1 MDGARLPPPPP
12 AVRPAT
18 PAVAGTTNMTG
29 TTAETDLPAT
39 VGAIPPEPPPF
50 GTLPPFPPP
59 LRHPLRALGWLVT
72 VGVGLASLLM
82 LLAIL
87 AALPPLNILALGA
100 MLEAEGR
107 VARSG
112 RLRDGVPFAGAL
124 PRLGTVVVGIW
135 AWLLVVRVVTR
146 AAADAALVDPSG
158 PSARFWAVARAVTA
172 VLVGVHLVA
181 ALFDGGSAVA
191 FLRPLRGV
199 RRLVAALRA
208 GGAWQRAAAALAGV
222 AAAIAPGRLAWLG
235 ARGFAGALVWLV
247 LPTILFSALR
257 DTTKPAGVLL
267 TLAGAAL
274 LAVVLSWVPFLQAR
288 FAAAGRFAAF
298 REVAEVREMWRRAPV
313 VMLLAIVVL
322 YGLSLPLS
330 LFKIFAAP
338 RDVVLFLTP
347 IFVVTIYPARLA
359 VGWATH
365 FAAARQR
372 RRPMLLRIPVAL
384 LFLAGMAAYLFL
396 LFFTPAID
404 AFGRRTLF
412 DHHALLLPTPF

>member
-1 MDGARLPPPPP
+1 
-12 AVRPAT
+12 
-18 PAVAGTTNMTG
+18 MTV
-29 TTAETDLPAT
+29 TTADTDPAPT
-39 VGAIPPEPPPF
+39 ARPPSTAPPPF

-59 LRHPLRALGWLVT
+59 LRHPLRALAWLVT
-72 VGVGLASLLM
+72 VGVGLVSLLM
-82 LLAIL
+82 MLAIL
-87 AALPPLNILALGA
+87 AALPPLNFLALGV

-124 PRLGTVVVGIW
+124 PRLGTIVVGTW
-135 AWLLVVRVVTR
+135 AWLLVVRVVSQ
-146 AAADAALVDPSG
+146 AAADAALVDPGG
-158 PSARFWAVARAVTA
+158 PSARFWGVARPAVA
-172 VLVGVHLVA
+172 VLVGVHLLA
-181 ALFDGGSAVA
+181 ALFDGGSAAA
-191 FLRPLRGV
+191 FVRPLRGV
-199 RRLVAALRA
+199 RRLLAALRS
-208 GGAWQRAAAALAGV
+208 GSAWGRAAAALAAV
-222 AAAIAPGRLAWLG
+222 VAAIAPVRLAWLG
-235 ARGFAGALVWLV
+235 ARGFAGALAWLV

-257 DTTKPAGVLL
+257 DTTKPAGALV
-267 TLAGAAL
+267 TLVGAAL
-274 LAVVLSWVPFLQAR
+274 LAVTLAWVPFLQAR
-288 FAAAGRFAAF
+288 FAAEGRFAAF
-298 REVAEVREMWRRAPV
+298 REVATVREMWRRAPV
-313 VMLLAIVVL
+313 VMLLAIVAL

-365 FAAARQR
+365 FAAV
-372 RRPMLLRIPVAL
+372 RPKPRSLFLRVPVGL
-384 LFLAGMAAYLFL
+384 LFVVGMAAYLFL

>member
-1 MDGARLPPPPP
+1 
-12 AVRPAT
+12 
-18 PAVAGTTNMTG
+18 MTG
-29 TTAETDLPAT
+29 TTAATDLPAT
-39 VGAIPPEPPPF
+39 VPAPRAEPPPF

-72 VGVGLASLLM
+72 VGVGLASLLL

-87 AALPPLNILALGA
+87 AAIPPLNILALGV

-124 PRLGTVVVGIW
+124 PRLGTIVVGIW
-135 AWLLVVRVVTR
+135 AWLLVVRVVTQ

-158 PSARFWAVARAVTA
+158 PSARFWEVARAA
-172 VLVGVHLVA
+172 AAILVGVHLVA
-181 ALFDGGSAVA
+181 ALFDGGSAA
-191 FLRPLRGV
+191 SFLRPLRGV

-208 GGAWQRAAAALAGV
+208 GSAWGRAAAALSAV
-222 AAAIAPGRLAWLG
+222 AAAIAPVRLAWLG
-235 ARGFAGALVWLV
+235 ARGFAGALAWLV
-247 LPTILFSALR
+247 VPTILFSALR
-257 DTTKPAGVLL
+257 DTTKPGGALV
-267 TLAGAAL
+267 TLVGAAL
-274 LAVVLSWVPFLQAR
+274 LAAVLSWVPFLQAR
-288 FAAAGRFAAF
+288 FAAGGRFAAF
-298 REVAEVREMWRRAPV
+298 REVAAVREMWRTAPV

-322 YGLSLPLS
+322 YGLSLPLY
-330 LFKIFAAP
+330 LFKIVAAP

-365 FAAARQR
+365 FAAARTR
-372 RRPMLLRIPVAL
+372 RRPILLRLPVAL
-384 LFLAGMAAYLFL
+384 LFLAGIAAYLFL

-404 AFGRRTLF
+404 ALGRRTLF

>member
-1 MDGARLPPPPP
+1 MRQGFPAAAGA
-12 AVRPAT
+12 T
-18 PAVAGTTNMTG
+18 GMTG
-29 TTAETDLPAT
+29 TTADADGAATPPAPT
-39 VGAIPPEPPPF
+39 TTAPPF

-59 LRHPLRALGWLVT
+59 LRHPLRALAWIVT
-72 VGVGLASLLM
+72 VGVGLASMLL

-87 AALPPLNILALGA
+87 AAIPPLNILALGV

-124 PRLGTVVVGIW
+124 PRLGTIVVGTW
-135 AWLLVVRVVTR
+135 AWLLVVRVVTQ
-146 AAADAALVDPSG
+146 AAADALLVDPAG
-158 PSARFWAVARAVTA
+158 PSARFWALARPVAA
-172 VLVGVHLVA
+172 VLVGLHLVA
-181 ALFDGGSAVA
+181 ALFDGGSAAA

-199 RRLVAALRA
+199 RRLVAAVRA
-208 GGAWQRAAAALAGV
+208 GGAWGRAAAALEAV

-235 ARGFAGALVWLV
+235 ARGFVGALAWLV
-247 LPTILFSALR
+247 VPTILFSALR
-257 DTTKPAGVLL
+257 DTTKPAGALV
-267 TLAGAAL
+267 TLVGAAL

-288 FAAAGRFAAF
+288 FAAGGRFAAF
-298 REVAEVREMWRRAPV
+298 REVAAVREMWRRAPV

-347 IFVVTIYPARLA
+347 IFVVTIYPARIA

-365 FAAARQR
+365 FAAARPR
-372 RRPMLLRIPVAL
+372 RRPLLLRLPVTL
-384 LFLAGMAAYLFL
+384 LFLVGMAAYLFL

-404 AFGRRTLF
+404 ALGRRTLF

>member
-1 MDGARLPPPPP
+1 
-12 AVRPAT
+12 
-18 PAVAGTTNMTG
+18 MTG
-29 TTAETDLPAT
+29 TTADTDPAAT
-39 VGAIPPEPPPF
+39 PRAPPAAPPPF

-59 LRHPLRALGWLVT
+59 LRHPLRALAWIVT
-72 VGVGLASLLM
+72 VGVGLASLLL

-87 AALPPLNILALGA
+87 AALPPLNILALGV
-100 MLEAEGR
+100 MLEAEAR

-124 PRLGTVVVGIW
+124 PRLGTIVVGTW
-135 AWLLVVRVVTR
+135 AWLLVVRVVTQ
-146 AAADAALVDPSG
+146 AAADALLVDPAG
-158 PSARFWAVARAVTA
+158 PSARFWAVARPVAAT
-172 VLVGVHLVA
+172 LVGVHLVA
-181 ALFDGGSAVA
+181 ALFDGGSAAA
-191 FLRPLRGV
+191 FVRPLRGV
-199 RRLVAALRA
+199 RRLVAALRD
-208 GGAWQRAAAALAGV
+208 GSAWGRAAAALEAV
-222 AAAIAPGRLAWLG
+222 ATAIAPGRLAWLG
-235 ARGFAGALVWLV
+235 ARGFVGALAWLV

-257 DTTKPAGVLL
+257 DTTKPGGALV
-267 TLAGAAL
+267 TLVGAAL
-274 LAVVLSWVPFLQAR
+274 LAVVLSWAPFLQAR
-288 FAAAGRFAAF
+288 FAAEGRFAAF
-298 REVAEVREMWRRAPV
+298 REVAAVREMWRRAPV

-322 YGLSLPLS
+322 YGLSLPLY

-365 FAAARQR
+365 FAATRPR
-372 RRPMLLRIPVAL
+372 RRPLLVRIPVAL